1 MRRTVTKTLLEI
13 LDKDTYFL
21 TADVG
26 FGVLEPL
33 QKKMKDNFI
42 NVGVA
47 EQSMIGIAS
56 GLALSGKKVFTYTM
70 CSFYLRAL
78 EQIKLDLCYQDVPV
92 TMIGCGTQFDYEE
105 LGTTHFALEDEVI
118 MNALYNIDVY
128 TPKTKGE
135 LVKLLKEETKRPRYI
150 RIGRFDKNND
160 FEIDKKQLKKYPKEG
175 GKLNYFKNKYGSR
188 KNSK

>member
-128 TPKTKGE
+128 TPKTKKE
-135 LVKLLKEETKRPRYI
+135 LVELLKQEPKRPRYI

-160 FEIDKKQLKKYPKEG
+160 FEIDKKKLKKYPKEG